1 MGIRTKSLSVALAVL
16 LSIAAALE
24 PAAAYS
30 TLKLSF
36 SSNNKTISVAKGRSV
51 LVTLDTTK
59 WTVSKKSA
67 LSSMKVTAAQDFAA
81 TGCNVPGSGCGT
93 TQFKFK
99 LNKLGKAYLVAQR
112 LSAGEAIR
120 CVTDCVFKVTFKVR

>member
-1 MGIRTKSLSVALAVL
+1 MGIRSKNISVVLATVLSVALAFQPA
-16 LSIAAALE
+16 IAAT
-24 PAAAYS
+24 P
-30 TLKLSF
+30 LKLSF
-36 SSNNKTISVAKGRSV
+36 TSNAKTVAVAKGRSV

-67 LSSMKVTAAQDFAA
+67 LSSMKVTAVQDFAS
-81 TGCNVPGSGCGT
+81 TGCNVPGSGCGS
-93 TQFKFK
+93 TQISFK
-99 LNKLGKAYLVAQR
+99 LNKVGKAYLVAER

>member
-1 MGIRTKSLSVALAVL
+1 MGIRSKSLAVALAVL
-16 LSIAAALE
+16 LSVAVAFE
-24 PAAAYS
+24 PAGAYS
-30 TLKLSF
+30 TLKLNF
-36 SSNNKTISVAKGRSV
+36 SSTNKTISVAKGRTV

-67 LSSMKVTAAQDFAA
+67 VSSMKVTAAQDFAS
-81 TGCNVPGSGCGT
+81 TGCNVPGSGCGS
-93 TQFKFK
+93 TQFRFK
-99 LNKLGKAYLVAQR
+99 LNKVGKAFLVAQR

>member
-1 MGIRTKSLSVALAVL
+1 MGIRRKSLSLALAVL
-16 LSIAAALE
+16 LSIAVGFE

-30 TLKLSF
+30 TLKLNF

-51 LVTLDTTK
+51 LVNLDTTK

-67 LSSMKVTAAQDFAA
+67 LSSMKVTAAQDFAS
-81 TGCNVPGSGCGT
+81 TGCNVPGSGCGS
-93 TQFKFK
+93 TQIRFK
-99 LNKLGKAYLVAQR
+99 LNKAGKAYLVAERQ
-112 LSAGEAIR
+112 SAGEAIR